1 MLTIFYDKTFT
12 FHNKTPLPSPAEN
25 RYRQLAANPR
35 RTRTQDCCEKV
46 KRFVENP
53 PPPSSPRLLHPGVDH
68 LPPSDFLSW
77 SVTGETSVSSFT
89 SCAYFRRF
97 TLILNLFGLVRKK
110 SALVLIYTI
119 LHVCIKSISDIIRL
133 C

>member
-25 RYRQLAANPR
+25 RYSQLAANPR

-68 LPPSDFLSW
+68 LHPPDPHSRIKA
-77 SVTGETSVSSFT
+77 GETS
-89 SCAYFRRF
+89 
-97 TLILNLFGLVRKK
+97 ILSNELLVVEYGDALCSKDYGLSMVWRLLGPKLEQQPA
-110 SALVLIYTI
+110 ALADFML
-119 LHVCIKSISDIIRL
+119 
-133 C
+133 